1 MAMECH
7 ITVDRRHRKGARPVS
22 YPTRASGVGVLGL
35 ISYLSSTVF
44 FSPAVT
50 LFLLPIAGFRLL
62 NRRYSQRFRA
72 LKASEGAG
80 LYLLLY
86 AAVLTIPVF
95 ILGKP
100 VVPYVGTSLFGPI
113 PYLTMVVAAVL
124 VGIAFD
130 RRDLVV
136 ILGLVYVEIA
146 VGLAEFVLGVN
157 TFFAGADRVRWET
170 DLLYFKRVFGMSTNS
185 SVYAFK
191 VLVAFMIVMV
201 LRSEWSRKMWFGA
214 LGILSIGFVT
224 SFGRTA
230 LMAAAL
236 GWLAYY
242 AARNRKMLLI
252 WIATVIT
259 VGFVYSAVIF
269 ENLTLGR
276 SGEEFVGERHEVY
289 AGFLAIITERPL
301 FGNATRKVWLDIGG
315 GLHHA
320 HNSYLE
326 LIASNGIVIS
336 GVFLMGFYLLLL
348 RGRVIYA
355 LPLLV
360 YSLLQYGLFW
370 GLSFHDVSFSGLMVY
385 LMQRERQRAWTSD
398 RLPDDSVRA
407 RP

>member
-1 MAMECH
+1 
-7 ITVDRRHRKGARPVS
+7 VRPVD
-22 YPTRASGVGVLGL
+22 YPTGGSGVGVLGL

-50 LFLLPIAGFRLL
+50 LLLLPLAGLRLL
-62 NRRYSQRFRA
+62 NRRYSHRFKA
-72 LKASEGAG
+72 LKASEAAG

-95 ILGKP
+95 ILGTP
-100 VVPYVGTSLFGPI
+100 AVTNFASTVFGPI
-113 PYLTMVVAAVL
+113 PYLTLVVAAVL
-124 VGIAFD
+124 VGMMFD
-130 RRDLVV
+130 RRDLVI
-136 ILGLVYVEIA
+136 ILGLVYAEIA

-157 TFFAGADRVRWET
+157 TFFAGVDIVRWET
-170 DLLYFKRVFGMSTNS
+170 DLLYFKRVYGMSTNS

-201 LRSEWSRKMWFGA
+201 LRSEWSRKLWLSA
-214 LGILSIGFVT
+214 LGILAIGFVT

-230 LMAAAL
+230 LVAAVV
-236 GWLAYY
+236 GWLAYHG
-242 AARNRKMLLI
+242 ARNRKVLLV
-252 WIATVIT
+252 WIATVT
-259 VGFVYSAVIF
+259 FVGYVYSAVII

-276 SGEEFVGERHEVY
+276 SGKEFVGERHEVY
-289 AGFLAIITERPL
+289 AAFLALITERPL
-301 FGNATRKVWLDIGG
+301 FGNATRKVWLEIGG
-315 GLHHA
+315 WLHHA

-385 LMQRERQRAWTSD
+385 LMQRERQAGQSARMSD
-398 RLPDDSVRA
+398 RRRDAVKTWRGLPIESVRQ